1 MTAEH
6 RRSIAKQ
13 AALRVIYVEIALPAV
28 FENGVVVFTFAFL
41 SRQCRAAGV
50 FLIIKKASSER
61 ITDSHGDF
69 SFDRKRRFRS
79 TLPRPGCRRRGLG
92 IA

>member
-6 RRSIAKQ
+6 RRSIARQ
-13 AALRVIYVEIALPAV
+13 AALLVIDVQSVLCTV

-50 FLIIKKASSER
+50 F
-61 ITDSHGDF
+61 
-69 SFDRKRRFRS
+69 
-79 TLPRPGCRRRGLG
+79 
-92 IA
+92 